1 MKRLAILTSG
11 GDAPGMNATIRAV
24 LNKAAHHDIEVVG
37 VNYGFLGLVC
47 KNFTSLDTE
56 RVNSSIS
63 MGGTILYSSRYPEF
77 AEKEIQLKAIEN
89 LKEANID
96 GLIVIGGRGSHHGA
110 LALSN
115 LDFPT
120 IGIPATIDNDI
131 PGTEFTVGFDTAVN
145 TVVSALDKIRD
156 TANSHV
162 RTFVIEVKGLRSGDL
177 ALWSGVAGGAESI
190 LIPEQEL
197 DLAHVASKI
206 KQSVER
212 KKKHCLIVL
221 AEGVMSASELTTKL
235 KEEGV
240 LHIREVELG
249 HVPRGGSPTPYDRV
263 LASKAGAAA
272 VNLFLEEKF
281 GNCLCIQYNKLVPVS
296 LKDALD
302 IEKNFIDLSLYPL
315 NSSISY

>member
-11 GDAPGMNATIRAV
+11 GDAPGMNATIRAI
-24 LNKAAHHDIEVVG
+24 LNKSAHHDIEIVG

-47 KNFTSLDTE
+47 KNFTSLDSE
-56 RVNSSIS
+56 RVNSSIA
-63 MGGTILYSSRYPEF
+63 MGGTLLYSSRYPEF
-77 AEKEIQLKAIEN
+77 ADEEVQLKAIEN
-89 LKEANID
+89 LKEAKID
-96 GLIVIGGRGSHHGA
+96 GLIVIGGCGSQNGA
-110 LALSN
+110 LALAN
-115 LDFPT
+115 LGFPT
-120 IGIPATIDNDI
+120 IGIPATIANDI
-131 PGTEFTVGFDTAVN
+131 PGTEFTIGFDTAVN

-190 LIPEQEL
+190 LIPEQTL
-197 DLAHVASKI
+197 DIAHVANKI

-221 AEGVMSASELTTKL
+221 AEGVMSASELTAKL
-235 KEEGV
+235 KDEGV

-249 HVPRGGSPTPYDRV
+249 HVPRGGSPSTYDRV
-263 LASKAGAAA
+263 LASKAGANA
-272 VNLFLEEKF
+272 VNLFLEEQF
-281 GNCLCIQYNKLVPVS
+281 GTCLCIQHNKLIPIS

-302 IEKNFIDLSLYPL
+302 IEKNFIDLSLSPL
-315 NSSISY
+315 NASISY